1 MPSWLTPAREA
12 ISLAADE
19 TDHVLTVPAAN
30 VTHATGHMAVFGV
43 ITWA

>member
-1 MPSWLTPAREA
+1 MRTHISEA
-12 ISLAADE
+12 ISLAAGE

-30 VTHATGHMAVFGV
+30 VAPSIGQMATFGA